1 MEKGTSFFFLIF
13 YFPGSLVMIVTERQF
28 LSQQLLEDIE
38 FKCYIPVK
46 TYNS

>member
-13 YFPGSLVMIVTERQF
+13 YFPASLVMIVTERQF

-38 FKCYIPVK
+38 FKRYTPVR
-46 TYNS
+46 TFNS